1 MSDIPEFYAILT
13 EAGRALQFECM
24 NSDKQFVM
32 SEMAVGDG
40 NGSYYEPE
48 KTQAD
53 LKNECYRHAITRKMT
68 DKKGLVKSIILDI
81 PEDIY
86 GFTIREVGVFG
97 ENGELLL
104 VGKYPATPK
113 LKPESGAISQL
124 AIKMNLTQINELV
137 LPVLID
143 PSVNTASV
151 QYVEEYFQKLEEK
164 AKPNGYASLDEN
176 GLVPIKQLSNVL
188 PTFCFNSGAVDSQG
202 NSALMTVE
210 NDTLTLNAP
219 SVGTTAGGETFT
231 VSENVTL
238 DISTLA
244 DGKYN
249 CFYNPETGGLEIYN
263 NEIFEQKSEP
273 ENWNIGDIWVNTS
286 IMPNV
291 SYKKV
296 SESEKVVTKLVQT
309 ADLERVSAGGGGSF
323 EQ

>member
-1 MSDIPEFYAILT
+1 MSNEKPEFYAILT

-24 NSDKQFVM
+24 NTDKKFVM

-48 KTQAD
+48 KTQLN
-53 LKNECYRHAITRKMT
+53 LKNEYYRHAITRKMT
-68 DKKGLVKSIILDI
+68 DKKGLVKSVILDI
-81 PEDIY
+81 PENVY
-86 GFTIREVGVFG
+86 GFTIREVGVYG

-104 VGKYPATPK
+104 IGKYPATPK

-124 AIKMNLTQINELV
+124 AIKVNLTQINELV

-151 QYVEEYFQKLEEK
+151 QYVEEHFQKLEEK
-164 AKPNGYASLDEN
+164 GKANGYASLDEN
-176 GLVPIKQLSNVL
+176 GIVPLKQLLNVF
-188 PTFCFNSGAVDSQG
+188 PTFCFNSGAVDSDG

-210 NDTLTLNAP
+210 NDILTLNAP
-219 SVGTTAGGETFT
+219 AVGTSADGETFA

-238 DISTLA
+238 DISDLS
-244 DGKYN
+244 DGNYK
-249 CFYNPETGGLEIYN
+249 CFYNPETGGLELYAN
-263 NEIFEQKSEP
+263 QIFEQKAEP
-273 ENWNIGDIWVNTS
+273 ADWNVNDIWVDTS

-296 SESEKVVTKLVQT
+296 SDSEKVAVKLVQT
-309 ADLERVSAGGGGSF
+309 ADVARVSGGG
-323 EQ
+323 